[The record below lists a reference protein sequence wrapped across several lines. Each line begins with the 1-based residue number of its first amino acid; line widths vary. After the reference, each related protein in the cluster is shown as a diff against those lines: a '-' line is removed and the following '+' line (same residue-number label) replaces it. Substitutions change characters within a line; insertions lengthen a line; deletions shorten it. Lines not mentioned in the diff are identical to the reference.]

1 MIPLAALLLLT
12 TLCAPARGA
21 ASAAAT
27 VDTSAS
33 PSPFPHYWKR
43 CVGSGHMLLGTRAVS
58 HGPACLIPC
67 LIPSLSPE
75 PEPAAEPEPVSVP
88 FADRIGASTWPSP
101 TVSWASPAS
110 AATACKLTAICS

>member
-1 MIPLAALLLLT
+1 MPIAVVALLV
-12 TLCAPARGA
+12 AVQ
-21 ASAAAT
+21 ASEAIT
-27 VDTSAS
+27 VQANLDLSANT
-33 PSPFPHYWKR
+33 SPFPHYWKR